1 MHMQVFG
8 ANIGT
13 RVDGNKPGKSV
24 VVYITTLTMGFS
36 GRVFFFFF
44 LGLAFWV
51 GFLNQLTLEQEMN
64 GDGVDE
70 MGCLQSHG
78 CGISAL
84 SD

>member
-13 RVDGNKPGKSV
+13 RVDRNKRRKSV

-36 GRVFFFFF
+36 GRVFFNFF

-51 GFLNQLTLEQEMN
+51 GFLNLLTLEQETN
-64 GDGVDE
+64 RDGVDE
-70 MGCLQSHG
+70 MGCLQSHVWH
-78 CGISAL
+78 
-84 SD
+84 

>member
-1 MHMQVFG
+1 MGEKRGGLYNNAHDGVFRAG
-8 ANIGT
+8 
-13 RVDGNKPGKSV
+13 
-24 VVYITTLTMGFS
+24 L
-36 GRVFFFFF
+36 FFLFF

-51 GFLNQLTLEQEMN
+51 GFQNLLTLEQEMN

-84 SD
+84 